1 MKEIPDYTK
10 KRKEV
15 SMIYAVI
22 LILVIMNMIN
32 KALNHLEHQ
41 QKILCY
47 DLQILSQKI
56 QETENKIW

>member
-1 MKEIPDYTK
+1 
-10 KRKEV
+10 
-15 SMIYAVI
+15 MIYAVI

-41 QKILCY
+41 QKVLCY